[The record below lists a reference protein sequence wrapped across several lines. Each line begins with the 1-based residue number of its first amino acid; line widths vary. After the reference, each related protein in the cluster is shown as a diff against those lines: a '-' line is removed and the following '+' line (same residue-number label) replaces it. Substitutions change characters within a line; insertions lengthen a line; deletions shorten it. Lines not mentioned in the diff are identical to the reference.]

1 MTSLAS
7 PEVTLRA
14 ASAGDVEDIA
24 ALWHSGWIDGH
35 LGHVPEAFHPHR
47 RLDDFRQRVPGRLA
61 RTTVATI
68 DSRVVGFVTLHDDEL
83 EQIYVA
89 APARGGGVAAA
100 LLRHGEQAIAARHD
114 RAWLAVAVGNA
125 RARRFYTRQGWTDA
139 ASIDYEAEIA
149 GGTLTV
155 ACRRYEKRVADQPS
169 MDQGG
174 T

>member
-1 MTSLAS
+1 MTTLAS
-7 PEVTLRA
+7 PQITLRA

-24 ALWHSGWIDGH
+24 GLWHSGWIDGH
-35 LGHVPEAFHPHR
+35 LGHVPESFHPHR
-47 RLDDFRQRVPGRLA
+47 RLDDFRERVPSRIA

-89 APARGGGVAAA
+89 APARGGGVADA
-100 LLRHGEQAIAARHD
+100 LLRHAEQAIAARYD

-125 RARRFYTRQGWTDA
+125 RARRFYARQGWTDA
-139 ASIDYEAEIA
+139 AAIDYEAEIA

-155 ACRRYEKRVADQPS
+155 ACRRYEKRLADQPS
-169 MDQGG
+169 TD
-174 T
+174 